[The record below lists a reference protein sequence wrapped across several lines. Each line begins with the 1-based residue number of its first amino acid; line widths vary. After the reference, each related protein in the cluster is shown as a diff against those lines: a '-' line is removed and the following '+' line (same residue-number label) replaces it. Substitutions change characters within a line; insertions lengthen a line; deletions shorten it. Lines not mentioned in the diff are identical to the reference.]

1 MNAATFPSPSA
12 STASASTI
20 MSRASE
26 DVLSQRKIL
35 KAARSSPPKIGIVK
49 ASENIIKQRK
59 IVKVNKSWL
68 GSPSPSCSSP
78 APRSAVHESS
88 TPQHYVGPIPKQL
101 FDSTPDRTHPSP
113 PPTQRN
119 SNDDEKHIMTR
130 AKLFARV
137 DSQWVSQGSGT
148 LTHMC
153 TVTERRVKLVIE
165 RKVLLDVDVKQM
177 LNMTKL
183 LKESS
188 KGVTAHIRFH
198 LGTDVF
204 LIQVK
209 PEILDT
215 LFSTLLGT
223 K

>member
-1 MNAATFPSPSA
+1 MNTATFPSPSTSTA
-12 STASASTI
+12 SPSTASASTI

-26 DVLSQRKIL
+26 DILSQRKIL
-35 KAARSSPPKIGIVK
+35 KAARSSPHNTGITR
-49 ASENIIKQRK
+49 ASEDIIKQRK

-78 APRSAVHESS
+78 APCSAVHERS
-88 TPQHYVGPIPKQL
+88 TPQFFSPL
-101 FDSTPDRTHPSP
+101 STPDRIIHSTQ
-113 PPTQRN
+113 PPTQTN

-137 DSQWVSQGSGT
+137 DSQWVSRGSGT
-148 LTHMC
+148 LTVTC
-153 TVTERRVKLVIE
+153 TATERRVKCVVE
-165 RKVLLDVDVKQM
+165 RGLLLDVDVKQM
-177 LNMTKL
+177 SHMTKL

-188 KGVTAHIRFH
+188 KGITAHIRFH
-198 LGTDVF
+198 LSTEVF

-209 PEILDT
+209 PDILDT
-215 LFSTLLGT
+215 LFLNLLRA